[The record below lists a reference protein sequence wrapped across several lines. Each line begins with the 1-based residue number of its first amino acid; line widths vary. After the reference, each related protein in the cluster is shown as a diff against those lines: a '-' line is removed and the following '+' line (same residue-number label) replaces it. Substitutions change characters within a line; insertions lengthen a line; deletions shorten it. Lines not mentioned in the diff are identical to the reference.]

1 MTSKHKMEEEK
12 LDANSISFIAL
23 CHRYCVTLESLA
35 DEATDSDDFCRS
47 MLYMLP
53 RLYMTAFDL
62 GMSGDDISDYRD
74 ADSGDSVNEVLDE
87 NAYTIVRDSIAAIM
101 GSHDTFLE
109 TNVEDMR
116 YSDTPIASSVSE
128 CLADIYQSAYD
139 FVATAKEL
147 PAEMLPEL
155 LSDMK
160 IRFRDYWSETLC
172 NVLRILNS
180 LYQRS
185 ELLSD
190 NF

>member
-87 NAYTIVRDSIAAIM
+87 NAYTIVRDNIAAIM
-101 GSHDTFLE
+101 GSHD
-109 TNVEDMR
+109 
-116 YSDTPIASSVSE
+116 SDTPIASSVSE

>member
-87 NAYTIVRDSIAAIM
+87 NAYTIVRDNIAAIM

-109 TNVEDMR
+109 TNVEDMMKLASR
-116 YSDTPIASSVSE
+116 SPFRNVWPTYTRARMILWLRLKSCRPRCFRSCFPI
-128 CLADIYQSAYD
+128 
-139 FVATAKEL
+139 
-147 PAEMLPEL
+147 
-155 LSDMK
+155 
-160 IRFRDYWSETLC
+160 
-172 NVLRILNS
+172 
-180 LYQRS
+180 
-185 ELLSD
+185 
-190 NF
+190 

>member
-1 MTSKHKMEEEK
+1 
-12 LDANSISFIAL
+12 
-23 CHRYCVTLESLA
+23 
-35 DEATDSDDFCRS
+35 
-47 MLYMLP
+47 
-53 RLYMTAFDL
+53 MTAFDL

-87 NAYTIVRDSIAAIM
+87 DAYTIVRDNIAAIM